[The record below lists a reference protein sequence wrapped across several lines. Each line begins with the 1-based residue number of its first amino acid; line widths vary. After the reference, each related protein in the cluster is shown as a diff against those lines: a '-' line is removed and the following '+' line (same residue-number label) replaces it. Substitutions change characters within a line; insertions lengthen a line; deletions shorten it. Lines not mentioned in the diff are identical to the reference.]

1 MKKLFTLLAITLF
14 GVAMWSC
21 SYDDDDLWKK
31 VDDLD
36 DRVTNLENALAQM
49 NKDIIRLEGLINAID
64 VGDPIMGFSAM
75 DSGKGWIV
83 TFASGKIIELYH
95 GKDGQDAQAP
105 IITVLAE
112 EGIYYWAI
120 TIDGKTDF
128 MYADD
133 AKTQKIPVTGQD
145 GTTPE
150 IGVDEEGYWTV
161 NGDRVQWKGKD
172 LPATTEGYTYLF
184 TDVVDNGRYYT
195 FYLADGTTIDVV
207 KRLNASIKIDA
218 EPTEH
223 FKFGQSRIFQFTTE
237 NAVALAGAATG
248 PMDWTVS
255 ASFKDNAGRLRI
267 IAPAADGWE
276 LEGTVT
282 VGVVGSDGAVV
293 TASIY
298 VTSSSYELR
307 YLTFEDEDYKG
318 TQGVNYWSSLIDTP
332 QYGGPLLYPSSD
344 NVYNW
349 YDQGNTEIAH
359 RFTDEWGD
367 HKFWGG
373 GEAISNYVE
382 QDVDSGDFQH
392 QLAIYYKH
400 PETGFGGHNGSRNFC
415 VHYGYRDDSGYGG
428 TKLQAIWFEDGVAR
442 VVDHMYVTATTYLLN
457 CVVSGNGLTDPVG
470 PDGFVRLVAIGF
482 DENGAEITSV
492 QPTFEIANYE
502 RTVIDWQKWDLSELG
517 KVSRI
522 EFNVTG
528 DSDNGYGFSQPAYF
542 AWDDL
547 AVRFE

>member
-1 MKKLFTLLAITLF
+1 M
-14 GVAMWSC
+14 
-21 SYDDDDLWKK
+21 
-31 VDDLD
+31 
-36 DRVTNLENALAQM
+36 
-49 NKDIIRLEGLINAID
+49 
-64 VGDPIMGFSAM
+64 
-75 DSGKGWIV
+75 
-83 TFASGKIIELYH
+83 
-95 GKDGQDAQAP
+95 
-105 IITVLAE
+105 
-112 EGIYYWAI
+112 
-120 TIDGKTDF
+120 
-128 MYADD
+128 
-133 AKTQKIPVTGQD
+133 
-145 GTTPE
+145 
-150 IGVDEEGYWTV
+150 
-161 NGDRVQWKGKD
+161 
-172 LPATTEGYTYLF
+172 
-184 TDVVDNGRYYT
+184 DNGRYYT

-267 IAPAADGWE
+267 TAPAADGWE

-442 VVDHMYVTATTYLLN
+442 VVEHMYVTATTYVLD

-482 DENGAEITSV
+482 DENGDEITSV